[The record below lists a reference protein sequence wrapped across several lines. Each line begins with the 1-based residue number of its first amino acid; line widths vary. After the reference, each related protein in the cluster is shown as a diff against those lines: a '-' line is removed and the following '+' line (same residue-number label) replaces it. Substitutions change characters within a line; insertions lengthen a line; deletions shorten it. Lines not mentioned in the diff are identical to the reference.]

1 MLDVVYAR
9 EPDGE
14 DVEKVGFVG
23 GEGLAGEDFEEVAE
37 VVAAKN
43 VSEEGSGWSERCDTR
58 RGIQKDRMTGFS
70 CGLGQQDKDP
80 IGARNKACEGSD
92 LGSEAINGW
101 I

>member
-43 VSEEGSGWSERCDTR
+43 VSEEGSGWSERWTG
-58 RGIQKDRMTGFS
+58 RGRGVQRNVIHGGEYRKTG
-70 CGLGQQDKDP
+70 
-80 IGARNKACEGSD
+80 
-92 LGSEAINGW
+92 
-101 I
+101 